1 MRPTPSSSKN
11 TTTPQGPGDLSAS
24 SSNSVR
30 PSHRT
35 QLVHSSKGASEN
47 ATNDNLIRLTQENLY
62 LRTRL
67 EQSKVLLRD
76 ITNAAKINNSQLEL
90 MKTYKEQY
98 EGMSKRLADVEAAYL
113 ADAERLQQLLADN
126 QVLQRQIG
134 ELTVVNNAYCEA
146 LTGLQSMHGEMV
158 ETHTKAVTSNPTLAL
173 STDYTALNNAL
184 KKDVQKQ
191 LLAGIESSS
200 MQLIS
205 KHDPSSANAGRGTSR
220 SITSKSKSKSNST
233 INNSQIKLDRLAVK
247 SRSRSSSY
255 SAYKRK
261 ESGKAARTV
270 SSGAKRARST
280 GSGTAS
286 TKVTLDQVT
295 KLTFKEADTPRQ
307 DIEPRPSL
315 SEYPY
320 RDSSHVSSE
329 LEGSRVPD
337 NSFTARDV
345 GTIESGGCTP
355 SLSTKGAQSSQV
367 TPGTSNHQQKR
378 STTLSDTLQGD
389 DVYGSTDNVAFVSV
403 NTSLVNEK
411 IDHAEQG
418 LHQGAVA
425 PGHISEFYKQHIRTV
440 TEPLLQS
447 IAGLEHDNKT
457 LQVVVE
463 SKDKEIC
470 MLKEILARLY
480 AKPEGIQPGSIAPA
494 FSESS
499 STVAS
504 SAEYSNRLSNSSTSY
519 LHTDRGLKDMES
531 IGMCTGSGLNMSNTS
546 LRCKDLNTSKDALGS
561 SSPRKDYKIASSG
574 DYAVLSDVERVRSI
588 LQDVEKMQQQIV
600 SETPSS

>member
-191 LLAGIESSS
+191 LLAGIESSL

-220 SITSKSKSKSNST
+220 SIISKSKSKSNST

-261 ESGKAARTV
+261 ESGKVARTV

-367 TPGTSNHQQKR
+367 TPGTSNLQPKR